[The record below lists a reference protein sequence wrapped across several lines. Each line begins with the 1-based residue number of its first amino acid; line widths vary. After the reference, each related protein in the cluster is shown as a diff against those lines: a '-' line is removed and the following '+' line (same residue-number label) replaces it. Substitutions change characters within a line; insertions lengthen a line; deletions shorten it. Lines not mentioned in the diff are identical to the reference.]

1 MTDTAH
7 EQIKKD
13 KLIYKFC
20 FYGFLKNLKFF
31 EPFLIIYL
39 LSYDLS
45 LFKIGL
51 LYSVREIINYIF
63 EVPSGMFADSY
74 GKKTELYLCFSFY
87 IISFVLFFIGTGF
100 AMFVAAMVFFGLG
113 EAFRSGTHKA
123 MILSYLEEKDWFSLK
138 GFVYA
143 RTRFFSLL
151 GSSVSAFASIVFIL
165 SFQSYKILFI
175 LCVIPYLLDF
185 ILIMTYPKRLNE
197 KRASNDTLK
206 GFIKQ
211 SIRQV
216 RDIFGNSEITRTL
229 MSSSVFDAIFK
240 SVKDY
245 IQPILQMMILSSS
258 MSLVK
263 NMDVESEIKVYLA
276 LLYGLLYI
284 VSAMATKNVY
294 RLTDLKSPRF
304 IMNLFFDIM
313 GASFLL
319 IAIFMRMEMVY
330 LVVAL
335 YFLIYIV
342 KDARRP
348 VFVDIIG
355 ECMRKEDRVTVLSL
369 ENQIKA
375 LLMAV
380 FAPLFGFLADTY
392 SISILFVIIGFLCLA
407 VNFYIKFKERKLVA

>member
-1 MTDTAH
+1 
-7 EQIKKD
+7 
-13 KLIYKFC
+13 
-20 FYGFLKNLKFF
+20 
-31 EPFLIIYL
+31 
-39 LSYDLS
+39 
-45 LFKIGL
+45 
-51 LYSVREIINYIF
+51 
-63 EVPSGMFADSY
+63 
-74 GKKTELYLCFSFY
+74 
-87 IISFVLFFIGTGF
+87 
-100 AMFVAAMVFFGLG
+100 
-113 EAFRSGTHKA
+113 
-123 MILSYLEEKDWFSLK
+123 
-138 GFVYA
+138 
-143 RTRFFSLL
+143 
-151 GSSVSAFASIVFIL
+151 
-165 SFQSYKILFI
+165 
-175 LCVIPYLLDF
+175 
-185 ILIMTYPKRLNE
+185 
-197 KRASNDTLK
+197 
-206 GFIKQ
+206 
-211 SIRQV
+211 
-216 RDIFGNSEITRTL
+216 
-229 MSSSVFDAIFK
+229 
-240 SVKDY
+240 
-245 IQPILQMMILSSS
+245 
-258 MSLVK
+258 
-263 NMDVESEIKVYLA
+263 
-276 LLYGLLYI
+276 
-284 VSAMATKNVY
+284 MATKNVY